1 MCTPSIRLV
10 GRIALILRMVAP
22 LAASAMFSPR
32 SSSSAVAVTLTAP
45 MPVAET
51 WNVAVSSAV
60 FASSAAAS
68 VTTRQELQLDGVNLT
83 GSAAW
88 TDRSALPDT
97 RLTVTVT
104 TDAGAFVRRTKKR
117 PSPFSRTLTLVLLSC
132 GLGLS
137 RVAVLAVVEFAL
149 GQPPSPSARTRK

>member
-1 MCTPSIRLV
+1 
-10 GRIALILRMVAP
+10 MVAP

-32 SSSSAVAVTLTAP
+32 SSSSAVAVTLTSP
-45 MPVAET
+45 RPVAET
-51 WNVAVSSAV
+51 RNVAVSSPV
-60 FASSAAAS
+60 FASSAASS
-68 VTTRQELQLDGVNLT
+68 VNTRQELQLEGVNFT
-83 GSAAW
+83 GSAAF
-88 TDRSALPDT
+88 TDRSVLPDT

-104 TDAGAFVRRTKKR
+104 TDAGALVRRTKKR